1 MKLRSTFDESQND
14 EISALK
20 FNPKIPTELLSS
32 SLDGLLIVYDL
43 TQENEEESLTNM
55 IRFEEPLNSCDYLNE
70 SICYSI
76 STSFAISM
84 IDIKLGEKLKEVKT
98 ITHDEFNEDYL
109 IDTAVYK
116 GVFNYFIGNKDDNK

>member
-43 TQENEEESLTNM
+43 TQENEEESLTNSNNH
-55 IRFEEPLNSCDYLNE
+55 I
-70 SICYSI
+70 YS
-76 STSFAISM
+76 S
-84 IDIKLGEKLKEVKT
+84 D
-98 ITHDEFNEDYL
+98 
-109 IDTAVYK
+109 
-116 GVFNYFIGNKDDNK
+116 